1 MVGYR
6 VVGVGARLLVILLI
20 VLIIKK
26 MADSHDDYVTL
37 KENILPKKLREEN
50 REIETVTTLEDK

>member
-20 VLIIKK
+20 VLITKK